1 MQNFLKDDSQA
12 PIYFINSFY
21 LKIYGR
27 ITKMTVQTALD
38 IMQKLNEIFDIK
50 NDYDKISMFI
60 VSMNWQEL
68 QAHLVKLQQK
78 YFVEVSIYNLF
89 NTVPPQSLFQ
99 NAINYMNFLRQL
111 AMAKCCIDIAELT
124 NK

>member
-1 MQNFLKDDSQA
+1 
-12 PIYFINSFY
+12 
-21 LKIYGR
+21 
-27 ITKMTVQTALD
+27 MTVQTALD

>member
-27 ITKMTVQTALD
+27 ITKITVQTALD